1 MRRVSLILLT
11 LAFLIASPALINSA
25 ARTQVGPR
33 NHSVWIAKSLKEMET
48 IQVGMTRADLRKV
61 FRAEG
66 GLSTRKWRQYVYREC
81 PYIKVEVE
89 FEPVGE
95 KEPPEFTEGSKDKI
109 VKISRPF
116 LAWSVLD

>member
-1 MRRVSLILLT
+1 MRRVRILLT
-11 LAFLIASPALINSA
+11 LAFLIAFAVFIDST
-25 ARTQVGPR
+25 ARTQVGLQ
-33 NHSVWIAKSLKEMET
+33 NHNEWIAKSLKEMES
-48 IQVGMTRADLRKV
+48 IQVGMTRAELGKV
-61 FRAEG
+61 FRGEG

-109 VKISRPF
+109 VKISKPF
-116 LAWSVLD
+116 LEWSVLD